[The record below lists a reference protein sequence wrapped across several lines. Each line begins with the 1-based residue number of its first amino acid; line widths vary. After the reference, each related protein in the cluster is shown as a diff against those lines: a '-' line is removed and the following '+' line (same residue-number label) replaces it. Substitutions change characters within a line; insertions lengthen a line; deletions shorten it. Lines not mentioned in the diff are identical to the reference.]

1 MKTQIHSYTELQ
13 SYLRNQINDEYI
25 HIKDCEI
32 LFDVKVETIIQLLA
46 QITNN
51 TINRAIEIIN
61 CKFRKI
67 EVCNIT
73 FGKKITI
80 ISSLFQDIYI
90 NDTTFNHDLSVVDC
104 IIECTILKNSRFN
117 NNVSFGF
124 NFKTIIQAIDV
135 EDVVFEKD
143 LKFSN
148 LLMSRKIDKIGHSES
163 SLFNIYGKDTI
174 IKHDLIIQNSMFLD
188 SLIDIR
194 CNVDN
199 EFKLQNVNDIENEL
213 IKIDNYTGT
222 LRIHVSNISILNV
235 IDCKLCIVD
244 IVNSTFDSIIEFNFQ
259 CKRMT
264 NDAALI
270 FRKFAIKNSD
280 PILEEKYT
288 AQFYDNLLKHKT
300 IDFLKSCV
308 DSINKRKKYT
318 VGNKK
323 NVYYYFEPIILFF
336 TSVFSKE
343 RFLLWL
349 NKYSNDFNRS
359 WTRGIMFTLLATL
372 IFYFVINYW
381 GTDTQYFIIDFKF
394 KNFGKVLEGYLSLL
408 DIFNLS
414 DVAQPMQLTILGK
427 IILFIAKIVIAYGS
441 WQTIYAFYKYKR

>member
-13 SYLRNQINDEYI
+13 SYLRNQIDEEYI

-32 LFDVKVETIIQLLA
+32 LFDVNVEKIIQLLA
-46 QITNN
+46 RITNN
-51 TINRAIEIIN
+51 IINRAIDIRN

-67 EVCNIT
+67 EVWNIT
-73 FGKKITI
+73 FGKEITI
-80 ISSLFQDIYI
+80 ISSQFQDIYI
-90 NDTTFNHDLSVVDC
+90 NDTTFCQDFSVVDC
-104 IIECTILKNSRFN
+104 IIESTILKNSYFN

-124 NFKTIIQAIDV
+124 DFKTITRTIDI

-143 LKFSN
+143 LRFDN
-148 LLMSRKIDKIGHSES
+148 LLMSKKLVEINQDES
-163 SLFNIYGKDTI
+163 SLFNIYGRDTV
-174 IKHDLIIQNSMFLD
+174 IKHDLIIQNSMFLENV
-188 SLIDIR
+188 IDVR
-194 CNVDN
+194 CNIDN
-199 EFKLQNVNDIENEL
+199 EFMLQNVNGIENEL
-213 IKIDNYTGT
+213 IKIDNYTGS
-222 LRIHVSNISILNV
+222 LRLHASNIFILNV

-244 IVNSTFDSIIEFNFQ
+244 IVNSTFENIIESNFQ
-259 CKRMT
+259 CKRMI

-288 AQFYDNLLKHKT
+288 AQLYDNLLRQKT
-300 IDFLKSCV
+300 INSLRSCI

-318 VGNKK
+318 IGNKK
-323 NVYYYFEPIILFF
+323 NVYYYLEPILLFF
-336 TSVFSKE
+336 TSIFSKE

-359 WTRGIMFTLLATL
+359 WTRGIIFTLLATL
-372 IFYFVINYW
+372 IFYFIINYL

-394 KNFGKVLEGYLSLL
+394 NNFGKVLEGYLSLL

-414 DVAQPMQLTILGK
+414 NVEQPMKLTICGK
-427 IILFIAKIVIAYGS
+427 FLLFIAKIVIAYGS